1 MYVTGYKFVNFDIT
15 LAAALDAEKCGKR
28 KNNRIPVFFIGQ
40 DNVGKTSLKKI
51 LLGQFFGDKLP
62 STVGIEFSIVE
73 VDERLPK
80 KNVETQGRPIINA
93 PP

>member
-1 MYVTGYKFVNFDIT
+1 MYFFLYVTGYT
-15 LAAALDAEKCGKR
+15 LDDVMFAAALDAEKCGKR

-40 DNVGKTSLKKI
+40 DNVGKTSLKKN
-51 LLGQFFGDKLP
+51 LLGQSFDDKLP

-80 KNVETQGRPIINA
+80 KTWKPKEDQ
-93 PP
+93 